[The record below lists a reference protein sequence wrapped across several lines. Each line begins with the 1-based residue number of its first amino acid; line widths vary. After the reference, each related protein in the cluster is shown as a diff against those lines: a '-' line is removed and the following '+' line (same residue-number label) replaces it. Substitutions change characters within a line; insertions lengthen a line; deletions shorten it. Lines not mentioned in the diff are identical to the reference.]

1 MRHTKKHKGKTV
13 RDKIIFIRIDFL
25 MPYIK
30 KCIFAIL
37 LICILILY
45 YEKIYIPCHHH
56 YNRNA
61 GFLVCTRE

>member
-30 KCIFAIL
+30 KCIFAI
-37 LICILILY
+37 
-45 YEKIYIPCHHH
+45 
-56 YNRNA
+56 
-61 GFLVCTRE
+61 